1 MQKLIIEGG
10 IPLEGTVDVGG
21 AKNAVLPILAATL
34 LAEGEVA
41 LSRVPDLRDVNTM
54 LDLLVRLGVEVERTG
69 PGRLKTRVVSEEEHT
84 APYDLVS
91 RMRASFCVLGPL
103 LGRRGRAR
111 VSLPGG
117 CAIGVRPIDLHLKGM
132 GALGARIAVE
142 EGYVEAEGPL
152 GGAEMN
158 LAGPHGPS
166 VTGTANVMMAASLSS
181 GRTVIESAACEPE
194 VQDLAAFLNAMGG
207 RVRGAGT
214 PRLEIEGVSR
224 LSGCTFEVIP
234 DRIEAGTL
242 LAAAAATGG
251 NVLVRGAKAEH
262 MTATIETLRE
272 AGARVEAEGGGLRA
286 FGPERV
292 SPVDVTTGPYPGF
305 PTDMQAQMTA
315 VLSTAGGN
323 SVVSERIYPDRF
335 MHVAELNR
343 MGARI
348 HKEGSSAVIHGVE
361 ALSGAPVMA
370 SDLRASASLVLAGL
384 EARGRTAVHRIYHL
398 DRGYERLEEK
408 LRGLGARIERVED
421 DGTP

>member
-1 MQKLIIEGG
+1 
-10 IPLEGTVDVGG
+10 
-21 AKNAVLPILAATL
+21 
-34 LAEGEVA
+34 
-41 LSRVPDLRDVNTM
+41 
-54 LDLLVRLGVEVERTG
+54 
-69 PGRLKTRVVSEEEHT
+69 
-84 APYDLVS
+84 
-91 RMRASFCVLGPL
+91 
-103 LGRRGRAR
+103 
-111 VSLPGG
+111 
-117 CAIGVRPIDLHLKGM
+117 
-132 GALGARIAVE
+132 
-142 EGYVEAEGPL
+142 
-152 GGAEMN
+152 MN